1 MELLLLITSSADIIN
16 KFQSALSDTH
26 VIMTAENLKKGSVL
40 LQEEHITII
49 GVDVTISDHMEEYRE
64 RFRSSPDTLLIGI
77 VPFNISED
85 EKDKYNIIFDDII
98 YTPLSHSG
106 VRATLRKIKE
116 RHLILDDVRNLRS
129 AAPPLRSQ
137 YHVPEDTI
145 QSSFKHLEKAIEL
158 SRTFTLNNFD
168 LDRMLNMFLDT
179 LMDTTGVGR
188 ASILLSDQE
197 EGNYR
202 IKCSRGLSSD
212 FTSKL
217 YLSPES
223 SIVLWLSASGRILK
237 RNSADFEN
245 MDQNNILYSALRE
258 MKMLHSAVTIPVVN
272 EGKLIGI
279 LNLDNKITG
288 IPFNNSELERIFI
301 LATYLGKAVRDI
313 YHYQSICAQKEYI
326 QKILDQMES
335 EKRVE
340 VKEKKTDDEDTKI
353 FNELVGR
360 MSHELRN
367 PLVSIRTF
375 TQLMKERYNDP
386 EFKDFFY
393 TTVTGEVEKLNGLV
407 EKLIAFTHPIEYK
420 FSSVDIGKVLDDSIL
435 AVTKNVKQSEFRIIR
450 NYKRDTIVLLA
461 DKVQLGKAFSH
472 LIQNSLN
479 AMTSGG
485 TLTID
490 VDRAQENETC
500 CISIKDTGKGIP
512 QEDIDKVFDP
522 FYTTPEKGV
531 GLGLPLSKKIIEGHG
546 GRITV
551 SSVLN
556 QGTTL
561 TVTLPANLTDQKQED

>member
-1 MELLLLITSSADIIN
+1 MELLLLITSSSEIIN
-16 KFQSALSDTH
+16 RFQSALSDRY
-26 VIMTAENLKKGSVL
+26 IILTADNLKKGSLL
-40 LQEEHITII
+40 LQEEHISII
-49 GVDVTISDHMEEYRE
+49 AVDVTISGNIDEYTG
-64 RFRSSPDTLLIGI
+64 RFRSSADTRLIGI
-77 VPFNISED
+77 VPFNVSEE
-85 EKDKYNIIFDDII
+85 EKAKYNTIFDDII
-98 YTPLSHSG
+98 YTPLSQSG
-106 VRATLRKIKE
+106 ISATLRKINE
-116 RHLILDDVRNLRS
+116 RH
-129 AAPPLRSQ
+129 AAPPIWPRHQL
-137 YHVPEDTI
+137 PEDTI
-145 QSSFKHLEKAIEL
+145 QSSFKDLEKAIEL

-179 LMDTTGVGR
+179 LMETTGVGR

-197 EGNYR
+197 EGIYR

-212 FTSKL
+212 FISKL
-217 YLSPES
+217 YLSSES
-223 SIVLWLSASGRILK
+223 AIVLWLSASGRILK

-245 MDQNNILYSALRE
+245 MDQQNILYSALRE
-258 MKMLHSAVTIPVVN
+258 MKMLHSAVTIPVVDD
-272 EGKLIGI
+272 GKLLGI

-288 IPFNNSELERIFI
+288 TPFHNSELERIFI
-301 LATYLGKAVRDI
+301 LTTYLGKAIRDI

-326 QKILDQMES
+326 QKILEQIES
-335 EKRVE
+335 EKRE
-340 VKEKKTDDEDTKI
+340 TVKEKKSDDDTRI

-386 EFKDFFY
+386 EFKDFFF
-393 TTVTGEVEKLNGLV
+393 TTVTGEVEKLNSLV

-420 FSSVDIGKVLDDSIL
+420 FNMVDIGKVLDDSIL
-435 AVTKNVKQSEFRIIR
+435 AVTKNIKQSEYRIIR
-450 NYKRDTIVLLA
+450 NYKRDIIILQA

-472 LIQNSLN
+472 IIQNSLN

-490 VDRAQENETC
+490 VDRNQEDETC
-500 CISIKDTGKGIP
+500 SISIKDTGKGIH
-512 QEDIDKVFDP
+512 QEDIDRIFDP

-546 GRITV
+546 GTITV

-556 QGTTL
+556 EGTTV
-561 TVTLPANLTDQKQED
+561 TVTLPSKLTDKKQED

>member
-16 KFQSALSDTH
+16 RIQSALSDTY
-26 VIMTAENLKKGSVL
+26 IILTADNLKKGSVL
-40 LQEEHITII
+40 LQEEHISII
-49 GVDVTISDHMEEYRE
+49 AVDVTISDNIHEVTG
-64 RFRSSPDTLLIGI
+64 RFRSSSDIRLIGI

-85 EKDKYNIIFDDII
+85 ELDKHYTIFDDII
-98 YTPLSHSG
+98 YTPLSQSG
-106 VRATLRKIKE
+106 IRATLRKIKE
-116 RHLILDDVRNLRS
+116 RHNILDNIRNLS
-129 AAPPLRSQ
+129 HTSHPLRSQ
-137 YHVPEDTI
+137 HQRAEDTI
-145 QSSFKHLEKAIEL
+145 QSSFRHLEKAIEL
-158 SRTFTLNNFD
+158 SKTFTLNNFD
-168 LDRMLNMFLDT
+168 LDKMLNMFIDT

-188 ASILLSDQE
+188 ASILLSDVE
-197 EGNYR
+197 EDIYR
-202 IKCSRGLSSD
+202 IQCSRGLSPD

-217 YLSPES
+217 RLTSES

-237 RNSADFEN
+237 RTSADIEHTE
-245 MDQNNILYSALRE
+245 QQNILYSALRE
-258 MKMLHSAVTIPVVN
+258 MKMLHSAVTIPIVN
-272 EGKLIGI
+272 EGKLLGI

-301 LATYLGKAVRDI
+301 LATYLGKAIRDI
-313 YHYQSICAQKEYI
+313 YQYQSICTQKESI
-326 QKILDQMES
+326 QKILEQIES
-335 EKRVE
+335 EKRE
-340 VKEKKTDDEDTKI
+340 VIKEEEKPDEYPRI

-386 EFKDFFY
+386 EFKDFFF
-393 TTVTGEVEKLNGLV
+393 TTVTGEVEKLNSLV
-407 EKLIAFTHPIEYK
+407 EKMIAFTHPIEYK
-420 FSSVDIGKVLDDSIL
+420 FSMVDIGKVLDDSIL
-435 AVTKNVKQSEFRIIR
+435 AVTRNMKQSEFRIVR
-450 NYKRDTIVLLA
+450 NYKHDIMLFRA

-490 VDRAQENETC
+490 VDRIQENETC
-500 CISIKDTGKGIP
+500 RILIQDTGKGIP
-512 QEDIDKVFDP
+512 QEDIDQVFDP

-546 GRITV
+546 GKITV
-551 SSVLN
+551 SSLLN

-561 TVTLPANLTDQKQED
+561 TVILPSNLTNKKQED